1 MTYKFSIACFI
12 SESCLEVS
20 MLIWVRVSKNG
31 QSLGRRQIKCESRL
45 RELDQLLRASDHP
58 LEFMCQVS
66 PDSYVIIFYSLLWKK
81 HLRKGFFS
89 EEMDQEHVQGN

>member
-1 MTYKFSIACFI
+1 
-12 SESCLEVS
+12 
-20 MLIWVRVSKNG
+20 MLVWVRVSKNG

-66 PDSYVIIFYSLLWKK
+66 TKKNTIFFLNLV
-81 HLRKGFFS
+81 GFIF
-89 EEMDQEHVQGN
+89 N